1 MQKWIIEAGLV
12 DSEGK
17 ANRSQHGIRKRRAE
31 EIVEAGGTVYEVMA
45 HLSHSDPKTSAIY
58 TQRVERAR
66 LAERAVRRM
75 EGTQNDQGV
84 PRPEIRGTPA
94 IVSAGKTTN

>member
-1 MQKWIIEAGLV
+1 MRKWIVEAGLIGA
-12 DSEGK
+12 DGK

-31 EIVEAGGTVYEVMA
+31 EIAEAGVTVYEVMA

-58 TQRVERAR
+58 TQRVERAW

-75 EGTQNDQGV
+75 E
-84 PRPEIRGTPA
+84 
-94 IVSAGKTTN
+94 